1 MTPTNPNAPSAPKA
15 PTLLQRLQEKP
26 YLANNSAAWI
36 ANYLSMYQ
44 GNYQAKTGRSLPSE
58 VLSSL
63 ETRLSTILSEQ
74 QKSQNLDK

>member
-26 YLANNSAAWI
+26 YLANNPAAWI

-44 GNYQAKTGRSLPSE
+44 GNYKAKTGRSLPNE

-63 ETRLSTILSEQ
+63 EARLSTILSEQ
-74 QKSQNLDK
+74 QKSQNSDK